1 MGRNIKTV
9 DKMKFQIDPELD
21 AKVSLLYT
29 LGNSTYQI
37 ADQLE
42 IDRNTVQ
49 AALRRTNT
57 PTRSISDAM
66 KLRRAFA

>member
-1 MGRNIKTV
+1 MNQYT
-9 DKMKFQIDPELD
+9 IDQDQDE
-21 AKVSLLYT
+21 KISLLYT